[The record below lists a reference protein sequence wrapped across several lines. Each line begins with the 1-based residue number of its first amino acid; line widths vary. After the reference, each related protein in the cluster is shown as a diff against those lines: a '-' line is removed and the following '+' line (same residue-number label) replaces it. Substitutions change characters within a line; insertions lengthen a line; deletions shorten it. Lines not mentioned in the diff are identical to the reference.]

1 MTSDGIREGLTDI
14 EYLRKGSDAS
24 SFARLMDLSI
34 VSAEPG
40 YERAQVTLSD
50 DKHLNFQ
57 GRTHGG
63 VIFALADHAC
73 GLCGNSLGRK
83 AVLVQSSI
91 NLLANPE
98 VGSMIEA
105 EAREG
110 GYAVSCNTRRKASAG
125 WAPEIRYFS
134 SMMKAGTAL
143 MPKLRAIAC
152 SSLKR
157 RS

>member
-1 MTSDGIREGLTDI
+1 MASNGIREGLADI
-14 EYLRKGSDAS
+14 EYLMKGSDAS
-24 SFARLMDLSI
+24 SFAQLMDLKI
-34 VSAEPG
+34 VNAEAG
-40 YERAQVTLSD
+40 YARAQVTISS
-50 DKHLNFQ
+50 DKHLNFH

-105 EAREG
+105 EARFTHVGET
-110 GYAVSCNTRRKASAG
+110 V
-125 WAPEIRYFS
+125 
-134 SMMKAGTAL
+134 GT
-143 MPKLRAIAC
+143 MIIDVHT
-152 SSLKR
+152 SNGQSLATCQSIVLFLK
-157 RS
+157 

>member
-1 MTSDGIREGLTDI
+1 MTSDGIREGVTDI

-40 YERAQVTLSD
+40 HARAHVTISD

-91 NLLANPE
+91 NLFANPE

-105 EAREG
+105 EARFTHVGE
-110 GYAVSCNTRRKASAG
+110 T
-125 WAPEIRYFS
+125 I
-134 SMMKAGTAL
+134 GT
-143 MPKLRAIAC
+143 MIIDVHTSKGQ
-152 SSLKR
+152 SLATCQSIVLFTK
-157 RS
+157 